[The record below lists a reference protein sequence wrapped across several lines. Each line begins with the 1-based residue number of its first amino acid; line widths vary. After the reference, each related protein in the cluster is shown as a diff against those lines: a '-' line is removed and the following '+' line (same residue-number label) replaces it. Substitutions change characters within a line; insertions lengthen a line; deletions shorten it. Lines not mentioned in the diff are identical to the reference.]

1 MTEIRRLTSGINQSG
16 VRAYNERL
24 ILTMLQRNGPMA
36 GRDLAVQSGLS
47 PQTVSVILRKLEAD
61 HLVLRGAPQRG
72 KVGKPSVP
80 VTLNPDGLFSF
91 GLKIGRRSA
100 NLALMDFTGA
110 VRAEYRLVY
119 PYPMP
124 DKVFAFLRDGFEAAL
139 RDLPAQLRTRVCG
152 IGIAAPFEL
161 WNWHDLVGA
170 PAQDFE
176 AWKAVDFRAL
186 VRDFTDLPVHVV
198 NDATAACRAEL
209 IYGSGKHYRDYA
221 YVYLGAFIGG
231 GVVLNHLVLEG
242 QFGNAGALGSLPI
255 TGPDGRTVQ
264 LIDVASVHTLEARAG
279 AAGHD
284 STMLWDMPQNWD
296 SLEDHVAP
304 WIDQTGA
311 ALAQACLAACAVIDF
326 EAVLI
331 DGAIPLSIRARLVE
345 RIRAELPRLDARGL
359 ILPRV
364 EEGRIGFNARAIG
377 AACGPII
384 AGFLLD
390 EFAGIFASDRA
401 G

>member
-255 TGPDGRTVQ
+255 TGPDGR
-264 LIDVASVHTLEARAG
+264 
-279 AAGHD
+279 
-284 STMLWDMPQNWD
+284 MLDGRKD
-296 SLEDHVAP
+296 ADP
-304 WIDQTGA
+304 W
-311 ALAQACLAACAVIDF
+311 
-326 EAVLI
+326 VL
-331 DGAIPLSIRARLVE
+331 
-345 RIRAELPRLDARGL
+345 
-359 ILPRV
+359 
-364 EEGRIGFNARAIG
+364 
-377 AACGPII
+377 
-384 AGFLLD
+384 
-390 EFAGIFASDRA
+390 
-401 G
+401 